1 MFDSK
6 RILDQLVGSGFAG
19 GLAGGAAGAA
29 LVNALSGK
37 KARKYAGTAL
47 KAGGLALVGGLA
59 YKAWQQYR
67 GARPDEAQGVPA
79 AFVPSA
85 PQDSN
90 PLSLLLVKA
99 MIAAARSDG
108 NIDNEEQQ
116 AIMTRI
122 SELNLDDAEKAYLFE
137 QFAMPLDVNA
147 LAAAADTEEHAAE
160 IYAASAL
167 MLTRPSF
174 RERQYLDEL
183 TNALRL
189 DTRLR
194 AEIDRAVDEQQAAA

>member
-29 LVNALSGK
+29 LVSALSGK
-37 KARKYAGTAL
+37 RARKYAGTAL

-59 YKAWQQYR
+59 YKAWQQYK
-67 GARPDEAQGVPA
+67 GAQPDDSQGVPT
-79 AFVPSA
+79 AFVPPT

-108 NIDNEEQQ
+108 NIDSEEQQ
-116 AIMTRI
+116 AIMARI
-122 SELNLDDAEKAYLFE
+122 SELNLDDGEKAYLFE
-137 QFAMPLDVNA
+137 QFAMPLDINA

-167 MLTRPSF
+167 MLTRPSLS
-174 RERQYLDEL
+174 ERQYLDQL
-183 TNALRL
+183 ANALRL
-189 DTRLR
+189 DTGLR